1 MSATP
6 VPARKKGSP
15 LRDALYAALITFATS
30 VIGLSIIYFQAND
43 AQLSAVR
50 GELLNLA
57 RTTAAQVDGD
67 LHRKLVSPSQEG
79 SPEHLRALEPLLR
92 MHRAAKDVIF
102 VYTGTVRD
110 GRVYSILDTSYSYQ
124 VPGNDYLPNLFV
136 QEHTLKDPEAIR
148 ALNEHIAIANVR
160 PLRGRLHSY
169 LSAYAPIHDSAGQFV
184 GVLGV
189 DMVLD
194 DLDKRMASI
203 RRASAAALLV
213 VLVLSIVAGYVAL
226 RIRQFSAAIVKK
238 LRIARA
244 RAEENAAA
252 AESASRAKAVFLAMM
267 SHEIRTP
274 MNGMLGVADLLR
286 TMSPNPEQRKL
297 LDILGS
303 SGESLLRIINDILD
317 FSKIEAERLE
327 LRPAPFEIRGLLD
340 ELQMLLS
347 AQARTR
353 HVAFII
359 DADPALPASFNGD
372 RQRLSQILLNLGTNA
387 LKFTDRGEVRL
398 VVRLLESGD
407 DKARVEFTMRDTGI
421 GMSSDALGRLFT
433 SFTQEEE
440 ARHRGGTGLG
450 LVITKKL
457 VTLMGGDIRVTSVV
471 GKGSTFT
478 FSLELPVS
486 EVAATAIS
494 MRVRKLESLSILV
507 AEDNTVNQTIIEAM
521 LCQLGHRIR
530 TVSTGR
536 AVLEILRR
544 ESYDLVFMDCNMPEL
559 DGLEATRQLR
569 AGLAGPDSVNVPVI
583 ALTANAM
590 EGDRER
596 CLAAGMDDFL
606 AKPVTIASLRVAI
619 DRVASNA
626 TRPAGNGVRPQ
637 LLANGA

>member
-1 MSATP
+1 MPMSATP
-6 VPARKKGSP
+6 VPASKKVNP
-15 LRDALYAALITFATS
+15 LRDAFYAALITFATS

-67 LHRKLVSPSQEG
+67 LHRTLVSPTQEG

-92 MHRAAKDVIF
+92 MHRAAKDVIY

-110 GRVYSILDTSYSYQ
+110 GRVYSILDTSYSYR
-124 VPGNDYLPNLFV
+124 VPGNDNPPNPFIK
-136 QEHTLKDPEAIR
+136 EHTLKDPEAIR
-148 ALNEHIAIANVR
+148 ALKEHIAIANER
-160 PLRGRLHSY
+160 PMRGRLHSY
-169 LSAYAPIHDSAGQFV
+169 LSAYAPIYDSAGQFA
-184 GVLGV
+184 GVVGV

-213 VLVLSIVAGYVAL
+213 VLVLSLVAGYVAL
-226 RIRQFSAAIVKK
+226 RIRRFSAAIVKK
-238 LRIARA
+238 LRAARA

-252 AESASRAKAVFLAMM
+252 AEAASRAKAVFLAMM

-286 TMSPNPEQRKL
+286 TMSPNAEQKKL

-327 LRPAPFEIRGLLD
+327 LRPAPFEIRSLLD

-359 DADPALPASFNGD
+359 DADPRLPASFNGD

-398 VVRLLESGD
+398 VVKLLELGEH
-407 DKARVEFTMRDTGI
+407 KARVEFTMRDTGI
-421 GMSSDALGRLFT
+421 GMSPDAIGRLFT
-433 SFTQEEE
+433 SFSQEEE

-457 VTLMGGDIRVTSVV
+457 VNLMGGEVRVTSVV
-471 GKGSTFT
+471 GKGSSFA
-478 FSLELPVS
+478 FNLELPIAD
-486 EVAATAIS
+486 VAPTAVS
-494 MRVRKLESLSILV
+494 MRLRKLESLSILV
-507 AEDNTVNQTIIEAM
+507 AEDNAVNQTIIEAM
-521 LCQLGHRIR
+521 LRQLGHRTR

-536 AVLEILRR
+536 AALEMLVR
-544 ESYDLVFMDCNMPEL
+544 ESFDVVLMDCNMPEL
-559 DGLEATRQLR
+559 DGVEATRKLR
-569 AGLAGPDSVNVPVI
+569 SGMAGPASVKVPVI

-590 EGDRER
+590 DGDREL
-596 CLAAGMDDFL
+596 CFAAGMDEFL
-606 AKPVTIASLRVAI
+606 TKPVTIAALRAAI
-619 DRVASNA
+619 DRVTSKEM
-626 TRPAGNGVRPQ
+626 RPTART
-637 LLANGA
+637 A

>member
-6 VPARKKGSP
+6 VPASKKVSP

-67 LHRKLVSPSQEG
+67 LHRTLVSPSQEG
-79 SPEHLRALEPLLR
+79 SPEHLRALEPLVR
-92 MHRAAKDVIF
+92 MHRAAKDVIY

-110 GRVYSILDTSYSYQ
+110 GRVYSILDTSYSYR
-124 VPGNDYLPNLFV
+124 VPGNDHPPNPFIK
-136 QEHTLKDPEAIR
+136 EHTLKDPEAIR
-148 ALNEHIAIANVR
+148 ALEEHIAIANER

-169 LSAYAPIHDSAGQFV
+169 LSAYAPIHDSAGKFV
-184 GVLGV
+184 GVVGV

-213 VLVLSIVAGYVAL
+213 VLVLSIVAGFVAL
-226 RIRQFSAAIVKK
+226 RIRRFSAAIVKK
-238 LRIARA
+238 LRTARA

-286 TMSPNPEQRKL
+286 TMSPNQEQKKL
-297 LDILGS
+297 L
-303 SGESLLRIINDILD
+303 DILD

-327 LRPAPFEIRGLLD
+327 LRPAPFEIRSLLD

-359 DADPALPASFNGD
+359 DADPRVPASFNGD

-398 VVRLLESGD
+398 VVRLLEQD
-407 DKARVEFTMRDTGI
+407 HDKARVEFSMRDTGI
-421 GMSSDALGRLFT
+421 GMSPDALGRLFT

-457 VTLMGGDIRVTSVV
+457 VNLMGGDVRVTSVV
-471 GKGSTFT
+471 GKGSSFT
-478 FSLELPVS
+478 FNLELPVA

-494 MRVRKLESLSILV
+494 MRLRKLESLSILV
-507 AEDNTVNQTIIEAM
+507 AEDNAVNQTIIEAM
-521 LCQLGHRIR
+521 LRQLGHRVR

-536 AVLEILRR
+536 AALEMLVR
-544 ESYDLVFMDCNMPEL
+544 EPFDLVLMDCNMPEL
-559 DGLEATRQLR
+559 DGMEATRQLR
-569 AGLAGPDSVNVPVI
+569 AGMAGPASVKVPVI

-590 EGDRER
+590 DGDREL
-596 CLAAGMDDFL
+596 CLAAGMDEFL
-606 AKPVTIASLRVAI
+606 TKPVTIAALRAAI
-619 DRVASNA
+619 DRVTSREMRPT
-626 TRPAGNGVRPQ
+626 TRAVSM
-637 LLANGA
+637 

>member
-1 MSATP
+1 
-6 VPARKKGSP
+6 
-15 LRDALYAALITFATS
+15 
-30 VIGLSIIYFQAND
+30 
-43 AQLSAVR
+43 
-50 GELLNLA
+50 
-57 RTTAAQVDGD
+57 
-67 LHRKLVSPSQEG
+67 
-79 SPEHLRALEPLLR
+79 
-92 MHRAAKDVIF
+92 
-102 VYTGTVRD
+102 
-110 GRVYSILDTSYSYQ
+110 
-124 VPGNDYLPNLFV
+124 
-136 QEHTLKDPEAIR
+136 
-148 ALNEHIAIANVR
+148 
-160 PLRGRLHSY
+160 
-169 LSAYAPIHDSAGQFV
+169 
-184 GVLGV
+184 
-189 DMVLD
+189 
-194 DLDKRMASI
+194 
-203 RRASAAALLV
+203 
-213 VLVLSIVAGYVAL
+213 
-226 RIRQFSAAIVKK
+226 
-238 LRIARA
+238 
-244 RAEENAAA
+244 
-252 AESASRAKAVFLAMM
+252 
-267 SHEIRTP
+267 
-274 MNGMLGVADLLR
+274 
-286 TMSPNPEQRKL
+286 
-297 LDILGS
+297 
-303 SGESLLRIINDILD
+303 
-317 FSKIEAERLE
+317 
-327 LRPAPFEIRGLLD
+327 
-340 ELQMLLS
+340 MLLS

-507 AEDNTVNQTIIEAM
+507 AEDNTVTQTIIEAM